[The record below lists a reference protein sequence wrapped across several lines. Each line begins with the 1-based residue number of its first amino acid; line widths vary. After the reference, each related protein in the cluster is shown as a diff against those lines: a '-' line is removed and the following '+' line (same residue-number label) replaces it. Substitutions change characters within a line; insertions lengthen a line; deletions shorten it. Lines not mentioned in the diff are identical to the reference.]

1 MSRAVV
7 LGIDVGTSGIRCVA
21 MDAAGDPIAAAA
33 HRFVDRQIDARDPLG
48 WAVLVDRT
56 LADVLLQI
64 DRDAVQ
70 GIAIDGTSGSL
81 LAIDAQGRPLAPPLM
96 YNDAVC
102 DAAIVRRIAT
112 IAPAASAAHGPTS
125 GLAKAIVLQATSGVV
140 RLLHQADWL
149 AARLTGEWD
158 VGDENNALKTGY
170 DCVTGC
176 WGTWIGESGLRQDL
190 LPRIVPAGTPI
201 APILP
206 ELADRFGLSRQ
217 VTIVA
222 GTTDGCASFLATGA
236 REIGDGVTALG
247 SSLTLKVLA
256 DRPICSP
263 DHGIYSH
270 RIAGGWLAGGAS
282 NTGGRVLAAYF
293 DRDRLAELSEHIDPD
308 REARFDY
315 YPLLAVGERFPFAD
329 PGLSPRLSPRPVNE
343 AEFLHELLAGIAA
356 IEAEGYSRLTQLGAP
371 ALRSVR
377 SVGGGAANPNWTL
390 MRQRLLGAPFLPA
403 RSVEAASGVARLA
416 LQGIGLGVVA

>member
-1 MSRAVV
+1 MTQLLV
-7 LGIDVGTSGIRCVA
+7 LGIDVGTSGVRCVA
-21 MDAAGDPIAAAA
+21 MDVAGRDLVSVSRRFADCGVDP
-33 HRFVDRQIDARDPLG
+33 RDPLG
-48 WAVLVDRT
+48 WAMLVDST
-56 LADVLLQI
+56 MENVLAQV
-64 DRDAVQ
+64 DRDAVR
-70 GIAIDGTSGSL
+70 GIAIDGTSGTL
-81 LAIDAQGRPLAPPLM
+81 LAVDRQGEPLAPPLM
-96 YNDAVC
+96 YNDAVT
-102 DAAIVRRIAT
+102 DAGVLHRIAV
-112 IAPAASAAHGPTS
+112 IAPDDCAAHGPTS
-125 GLAKAIVLQATSGVV
+125 GLAKALVLQATAGVA

-170 DCVTGC
+170 DCVAGV
-176 WGTWIGESGLRQDL
+176 WGEWIADTGLRRGL
-190 LPRIVPAGTPI
+190 LPRVVPAGTPI

-206 ELADRFGLSRQ
+206 ALADLFGLSQ
-217 VTIVA
+217 HVMIVA

-256 DRPICSP
+256 DRPISSP
-263 DHGIYSH
+263 EHGIYSH
-270 RIAGGWLAGGAS
+270 RICGGWLAGGAS

-308 REARFDY
+308 RAARFDY

-343 AEFLHELLAGIAA
+343 TDFLHELLAGIAA

-371 ALRSVR
+371 ELRSVR

-390 MRQRLLGAPFLPA
+390 MRQRLLGAPFLAA

-416 LQGIGLGVVA
+416 LLGIGAEAAA